1 MTDFKYHPTP
11 EYRFFL
17 HDPEGDGMRYY
28 RTAKER
34 DADADEAI
42 HGYLDDCWSEAVVR
56 VVAGEITHHAVARN
70 VELRPRREDFESD
83 DEHEQALSDDGF
95 SGNDWQYS
103 CNYELAPITDPGEPT
118 P

>member
-28 RTAKER
+28 RTAEER
-34 DADADEAI
+34 NADAEDTI
-42 HGYLDDCWSEAVVR
+42 QGYLDDCWSESVVQ
-56 VVAGEITHHAVARN
+56 VVAGEITHHAVAKN
-70 VELRPRREDFESD
+70 VELRPRREDFDSD
-83 DEHEQALSDDGF
+83 EDHVQALCEEGF
-95 SGNDWQYS
+95 SGHDGDYS
-103 CNYELAPITDPGEPT
+103 CNYVLAPITDPGEPT